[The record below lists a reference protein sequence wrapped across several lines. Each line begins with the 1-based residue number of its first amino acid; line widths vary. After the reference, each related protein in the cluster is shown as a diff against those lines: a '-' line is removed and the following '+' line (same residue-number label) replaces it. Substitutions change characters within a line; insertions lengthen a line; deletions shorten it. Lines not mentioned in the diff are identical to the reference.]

1 MSGSGTT
8 RSTALAALA
17 IVLGFGLLF
26 FILPTVTLWLANHY
40 SVWVASIFDAIAVLG
55 FFLIFWLRARYQRRN
70 R

>member
-1 MSGSGTT
+1 MTGKSIS
-8 RSTALAALA
+8 AAIAAIA

-26 FILPTVTLWLANHY
+26 YLMPTITLWLADRY
-40 SVWVASIFDAIAVLG
+40 SVWVAAIFDTVAVLA